1 MAEHTKQLDQ
11 LLGTL
16 QENGITLKLSKCSFG
31 VPEINVFGHI
41 ISGQG
46 IRPDNKKTKA
56 IANAPKTK
64 M

>member
-1 MAEHTKQLDQ
+1 MAFTHE
-11 LLGTL
+11 TL
-16 QENGITLKLSKCSFG
+16 PNVPLEI
-31 VPEINVFGHI
+31 PEINVFGHI